1 MNRAAVMTDW
11 ESVVRLAIAAVVGL
25 GAGVEREWSG
35 HGSGA
40 QARFAG
46 LRTFTMLGLL
56 GGVAGLL
63 LDGGFAAAGAA
74 AIAGGMAIT
83 VAAYVMTVR
92 RPNAEHEGTT
102 EVAALVVIA
111 LGALAGT
118 GKLALAAGAG
128 AVMVLALHEKERL
141 HHAVS
146 HVRQEELRA
155 ALRFSVL
162 ALVVLPLLPPG
173 PVLGVL
179 QIRPRALW
187 IIVLLFCAINF
198 AAYVARRAVGPHRGY
213 GIVGM
218 LGGLISSTAVTLDF
232 SRRSRRESAL
242 APSLASGVIGACTVL
257 IPRVLAVSAVLNPVV
272 SLQLLPYLLPALA
285 IGALFVVRDWRPRP
299 DSSPS
304 PPDAPPGNPLRLDM
318 AIRMALLFQVAMTA
332 VDWAR
337 GAWAAP
343 GLYAT
348 AAVLGLTDVDALT
361 VGMSRPTEPIPAV
374 LAGRAIAVG
383 ILANTLFKLAMAQV
397 FGAPRFRRGTAAGLV
412 AIAAMIAAALWAF

>member
-1 MNRAAVMTDW
+1 MTDW

-25 GAGVEREWSG
+25 GAGVERQWSG
-35 HGSGA
+35 HSSGE

-46 LRTFTMLGLL
+46 MRTFTMLGLL

-63 LDGGFAAAGAA
+63 LGRGFEAAGAA
-74 AIAGGMAIT
+74 AIGGGMAIT

-92 RPNAEHEGTT
+92 RPNTDHEATT

-111 LGALAGT
+111 LGALAGI
-118 GKLALAAGAG
+118 GKLTLAAGAG

-146 HVRQEELRA
+146 HLRQEEMRA

-173 PVLGVL
+173 PVLGAL
-179 QIRPRALW
+179 AIRPRALW

-198 AAYVARRAVGPHRGY
+198 AAYVARRAAGPHRGY

-232 SRRSRRESAL
+232 SRRSRAEPAL
-242 APSLASGVIGACTVL
+242 AASLSSGVIGACTVL
-257 IPRVLAVSAVLNPVV
+257 IPRVLAVSAVLNARVA
-272 SLQLLPYLLPALA
+272 LQLLPYLLPALA
-285 IGALFVVRDWRPRP
+285 IGTLFVVRDWRMRP
-299 DSSPS
+299 DSTPAQA
-304 PPDAPPGNPLRLDM
+304 DAPPANPLRLDM
-318 AIRMALLFQVAMTA
+318 AIRMTLLFQVAMTA

-337 GAWAAP
+337 GMWAAP

-361 VGMSRPTEPIPAV
+361 VGMSRPSEPIPPV

-383 ILANTLFKLAMAQV
+383 ILANTLFKLSMAQV
-397 FGAPRFRRGTAAGLV
+397 LGSPGFRRGTAMGLS
-412 AIAAMIAAALWAF
+412 ALAAVIAAALWAF